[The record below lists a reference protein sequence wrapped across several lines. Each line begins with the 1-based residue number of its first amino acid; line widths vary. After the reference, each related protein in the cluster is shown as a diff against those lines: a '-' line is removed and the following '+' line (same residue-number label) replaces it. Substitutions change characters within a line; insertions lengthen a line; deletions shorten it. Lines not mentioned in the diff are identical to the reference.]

1 MRDADGFPFDEWEGR
16 AEALGGEAAAREHS
30 AGGRAADSAAG
41 GGAEARPRVSVVKG
55 NYTAAPDHIA
65 TDEPELTTP
74 AGLTGKLKRLL
85 ADRARALIAETCGDM
100 PEADKL
106 RSCGVH
112 VRAGI
117 EDVAIERHPNGYVY
131 ATGLQSCG
139 SVWACPICSF
149 KIRMKTKPSSWPRRS
164 LRTRANGG
172 TVMLLTLTTQHSF
185 GETLDELWT
194 QTQDTWSY
202 ITGHSRYR
210 RLKLRLGL
218 GFCRTMEVMF
228 GLNGWHPHLH
238 VVLFSD
244 TPVDQFDDREI
255 WTEIIVCFHDL
266 WVNRMRNKYNRECRS
281 SVAVDLR
288 PVKDDGIDGVGVYC
302 TKAGYE
308 VAMADGKEGR
318 TRTSRHP
325 FRHRLRR
332 RRNRRQG
339 RRVAVPGVD
348 QRITRPAH
356 VDLVQGPSSEARPGR
371 GEDRRGAGGRGR
383 RDLWPGVHRVAET
396 VASHC
401 RHSCPG
407 CGPSSWPLSMPL
419 GADLKRE
426 LNCCGPTASALW
438 SNHVGRAHPG
448 SASPTNRGG
457 YDLVRHA
464 TRRFLR
470 PARYSVHRHRRYC
483 GRACGVRWHRRGDYS
498 RRRQARRSPS
508 LPGVLAPSTP
518 GRSASWSDS
527 AELGRRGEAAPRCP
541 RCVGRRRR
549 A

>member
-16 AEALGGEAAAREHS
+16 AEALGGEAAARQPS

-41 GGAEARPRVSVVKG
+41 GGAEARPRVLVVKG
-55 NYTAAPDHIA
+55 NYTAAP
-65 TDEPELTTP
+65 LTGNDQTT
-74 AGLTGKLKRLL
+74 ADNDSKGLTGKLKRLL

-100 PEADKL
+100 PEAAKIAA
-106 RSCGVH
+106 CGVH
-112 VRAGI
+112 VRAGV

-131 ATGLQSCG
+131 ATGLQTCG

-149 KIRMKTKPSSWPRRS
+149 KIRTKRATE
-164 LRTRANGG
+164 LAAAIAAHKANGG

-210 RLKLRLGL
+210 RLKLQLGL

-238 VVLFSD
+238 VVLFSE
-244 TPVDQFDDREI
+244 TPVDQFDNRDI
-255 WTEIIVCFHDL
+255 WAEIIVCFHDL

-325 FRHRLRR
+325 FAIAYDAVETGDKADVLLFREWIKGSHDRRMWTWSKGLRRKLGLADEKTDEELAAEADETIEQVCIVSRKLWRKIATTRIGLRAEVLAALDTSGGGVATAIELLWSHGLQVAIEPRGSSPPRLRLADEPR
-332 RRNRRQG
+332 RIWSTDLRNAQ
-339 RRVAVPGVD
+339 AN
-348 QRITRPAH
+348 RIH
-356 VDLVQGPSSEARPGR
+356 Q
-371 GEDRRGAGGRGR
+371 
-383 RDLWPGVHRVAET
+383 
-396 VASHC
+396 
-401 RHSCPG
+401 
-407 CGPSSWPLSMPL
+407 
-419 GADLKRE
+419 
-426 LNCCGPTASALW
+426 
-438 SNHVGRAHPG
+438 
-448 SASPTNRGG
+448 TN
-457 YDLVRHA
+457 
-464 TRRFLR
+464 
-470 PARYSVHRHRRYC
+470 
-483 GRACGVRWHRRGDYS
+483 
-498 RRRQARRSPS
+498 Q
-508 LPGVLAPSTP
+508 
-518 GRSASWSDS
+518 
-527 AELGRRGEAAPRCP
+527 
-541 RCVGRRRR
+541 
-549 A
+549 